1 MKKKQPKYNP
11 GSQYKVTLVLK
22 TGERQTKY
30 FKGEE
35 MEEKERLIKDK
46 INKINYWFYEETEGE
61 LK

>member
-30 FKGEE
+30 FKGE
-35 MEEKERLIKDK
+35 IKLTIGFTK
-46 INKINYWFYEETEGE
+46 KQINYWFYEETEGE

>member
-11 GSQYKVTLVLK
+11 DSHYKVTLVLK

-35 MEEKERLIKDK
+35 MEEKERMIKDK
-46 INKINYWFYEETEGE
+46 ISKINYWFYEEIEGE
-61 LK
+61 IK